1 MEEQEPSKVETIVK
15 VCVLLWSATLL
26 SLSYYEPPSGKKIVD
41 FDPTFIASIFSAST
55 ASLGF
60 SIKKKKILQQIIR
73 TLKQASNEKATLTRF
88 FIAAPCYANGVP
100 TWTTGSSN
108 RTENTTQT
116 ITRSVVTE
124 KYGSTI
130 NTWEGSN
137 ISVAASAGI
146 SGGDAVFT
154 VADTSKDWSLNVT
167 SRASGLMIEKIT
179 QNDTIN
185 TTSVITS
192 LSVFSQ

>member
-1 MEEQEPSKVETIVK
+1 MKK
-15 VCVLLWSATLL
+15 LLLL
-26 SLSYYEPPSGKKIVD
+26 GL
-41 FDPTFIASIFSAST
+41 F
-55 ASLGF
+55 L
-60 SIKKKKILQQIIR
+60 
-73 TLKQASNEKATLTRF
+73 
-88 FIAAPCYANGVP
+88 AAPCYANGVP
-100 TWTTGSSN
+100 SWTTGSSN

-146 SGGDAVFT
+146 AGGDAVFT

-167 SRASGLMIEKIT
+167 TRAAGLMIEKIT

>member
-1 MEEQEPSKVETIVK
+1 MKKLI
-15 VCVLLWSATLL
+15 LLAFLFT
-26 SLSYYEPPSGKKIVD
+26 P
-41 FDPTFIASIFSAST
+41 
-55 ASLGF
+55 
-60 SIKKKKILQQIIR
+60 
-73 TLKQASNEKATLTRF
+73 
-88 FIAAPCYANGVP
+88 IAAFANGTP
-100 TWTTGSSN
+100 SWTTGSSN
-108 RTENTTQT
+108 RVENTTQT
-116 ITRSVVTE
+116 ITRTQVTE
-124 KYGSTI
+124 KYGSAL
-130 NTWEGSN
+130 NTWEASN

-146 SGGDAVFT
+146 AGGDAVFT

>member
-1 MEEQEPSKVETIVK
+1 MKK
-15 VCVLLWSATLL
+15 LLLL
-26 SLSYYEPPSGKKIVD
+26 GLFLV
-41 FDPTFIASIFSAST
+41 
-55 ASLGF
+55 
-60 SIKKKKILQQIIR
+60 
-73 TLKQASNEKATLTRF
+73 
-88 FIAAPCYANGVP
+88 APCYANGVP
-100 TWTTGSSN
+100 TWSTGSSN

-116 ITRSVVTE
+116 ITRSIVTE
-124 KYGSTI
+124 KYGSEI

-146 SGGDAVFT
+146 AGGDAVFT
-154 VADTSKDWSLNVT
+154 VDDSSLPWSLNIT
-167 SRASGLMIEKIT
+167 TRQAGLIEQIT

>member
-1 MEEQEPSKVETIVK
+1 MKK
-15 VCVLLWSATLL
+15 LLLL
-26 SLSYYEPPSGKKIVD
+26 GL
-41 FDPTFIASIFSAST
+41 
-55 ASLGF
+55 
-60 SIKKKKILQQIIR
+60 
-73 TLKQASNEKATLTRF
+73 

-146 SGGDAVFT
+146 AGGDAVFT
-154 VADTSKDWSLNVT
+154 VADTSKDWSLSIT
-167 SRASGLMIEKIT
+167 TRAASQMTEKIT

>member
-1 MEEQEPSKVETIVK
+1 MKK
-15 VCVLLWSATLL
+15 LLLL
-26 SLSYYEPPSGKKIVD
+26 SLFLV
-41 FDPTFIASIFSAST
+41 
-55 ASLGF
+55 
-60 SIKKKKILQQIIR
+60 
-73 TLKQASNEKATLTRF
+73 
-88 FIAAPCYANGVP
+88 APCYANGTP
-100 TWTTGSSN
+100 SWTTGSSN

-146 SGGDAVFT
+146 AGGDAVFT

-167 SRASGLMIEKIT
+167 TRAAGLMIEKIT

>member
-1 MEEQEPSKVETIVK
+1 MKN
-15 VCVLLWSATLL
+15 LLLL
-26 SLSYYEPPSGKKIVD
+26 SLLISSPV
-41 FDPTFIASIFSAST
+41 
-55 ASLGF
+55 L
-60 SIKKKKILQQIIR
+60 
-73 TLKQASNEKATLTRF
+73 
-88 FIAAPCYANGVP
+88 ANGTP
-100 TWTTGSSN
+100 SWTTGTSN

-116 ITRSVVTE
+116 ITRSIVTE
-124 KYGSTI
+124 KYGSTL

-146 SGGDAVFT
+146 AGGDAVFT
-154 VADTSKDWSLNVT
+154 VADTAEDWSLNVT
-167 SRASGLMIEKIT
+167 TRAAGLMIEKIT

>member
-1 MEEQEPSKVETIVK
+1 MKK
-15 VCVLLWSATLL
+15 LLLL
-26 SLSYYEPPSGKKIVD
+26 SL
-41 FDPTFIASIFSAST
+41 
-55 ASLGF
+55 
-60 SIKKKKILQQIIR
+60 
-73 TLKQASNEKATLTRF
+73 

-100 TWTTGSSN
+100 SWTTGSSN

-116 ITRSVVTE
+116 ITRSVITE

-130 NTWEGSN
+130 NTWEASN

-146 SGGDAVFT
+146 AGGDAVFT

-167 SRASGLMIEKIT
+167 TRAAGLMIEKIT

>member
-1 MEEQEPSKVETIVK
+1 MKK
-15 VCVLLWSATLL
+15 LLLL
-26 SLSYYEPPSGKKIVD
+26 
-41 FDPTFIASIFSAST
+41 TFLFTPVSVF
-55 ASLGF
+55 
-60 SIKKKKILQQIIR
+60 
-73 TLKQASNEKATLTRF
+73 
-88 FIAAPCYANGVP
+88 ANGVP
-100 TWTTGSSN
+100 TWSTGSSN

-116 ITRSVVTE
+116 ITRSIVTE
-124 KYGSTI
+124 KYGSEI

-146 SGGDAVFT
+146 AGGDAVFT
-154 VADTSKDWSLNVT
+154 VDDSTLPWSLNIT
-167 SRASGLMIEKIT
+167 TRSAGLIEQIT

>member
-1 MEEQEPSKVETIVK
+1 MKK
-15 VCVLLWSATLL
+15 LLLL
-26 SLSYYEPPSGKKIVD
+26 SLFLV
-41 FDPTFIASIFSAST
+41 
-55 ASLGF
+55 
-60 SIKKKKILQQIIR
+60 
-73 TLKQASNEKATLTRF
+73 
-88 FIAAPCYANGVP
+88 APCYANGVP

-167 SRASGLMIEKIT
+167 TRAAGLMIEKIT

>member
-1 MEEQEPSKVETIVK
+1 MKKLLLLGLFIV
-15 VCVLLWSATLL
+15 
-26 SLSYYEPPSGKKIVD
+26 
-41 FDPTFIASIFSAST
+41 
-55 ASLGF
+55 
-60 SIKKKKILQQIIR
+60 
-73 TLKQASNEKATLTRF
+73 
-88 FIAAPCYANGVP
+88 APCYANGVP

-154 VADTSKDWSLNVT
+154 VNDTSADWSLSLT
-167 SRASGLMIEKIT
+167 TRAAGALTEQIT
-179 QNDTIN
+179 QNDTIT

>member
-1 MEEQEPSKVETIVK
+1 MKK
-15 VCVLLWSATLL
+15 LLLL
-26 SLSYYEPPSGKKIVD
+26 GL
-41 FDPTFIASIFSAST
+41 FIAT
-55 ASLGF
+55 
-60 SIKKKKILQQIIR
+60 
-73 TLKQASNEKATLTRF
+73 
-88 FIAAPCYANGVP
+88 PCYANGVP
-100 TWTTGSSN
+100 TWTTGTSN

-116 ITRSVVTE
+116 ITRTQVTE
-124 KYGSTI
+124 KYGSAL
-130 NTWEGSN
+130 NTWEASN

-154 VADTSKDWSLNVT
+154 VADSTKDWSLNVT

>member
-1 MEEQEPSKVETIVK
+1 MKK
-15 VCVLLWSATLL
+15 LLLL
-26 SLSYYEPPSGKKIVD
+26 GLFLV
-41 FDPTFIASIFSAST
+41 
-55 ASLGF
+55 
-60 SIKKKKILQQIIR
+60 
-73 TLKQASNEKATLTRF
+73 
-88 FIAAPCYANGVP
+88 APCYANTVP
-100 TWTTGSSN
+100 TWTTGTSN

-124 KYGSTI
+124 KYGSTL

-146 SGGDAVFT
+146 AGGDAVFT
-154 VADTSKDWSLNVT
+154 VADTSKDWSLNVST
-167 SRASGLMIEKIT
+167 RAAGLMIEKIT

>member
-1 MEEQEPSKVETIVK
+1 MKK
-15 VCVLLWSATLL
+15 LLLL
-26 SLSYYEPPSGKKIVD
+26 GLFLV
-41 FDPTFIASIFSAST
+41 
-55 ASLGF
+55 
-60 SIKKKKILQQIIR
+60 
-73 TLKQASNEKATLTRF
+73 
-88 FIAAPCYANGVP
+88 APCYANGVP
-100 TWTTGSSN
+100 TWTTGTSN

-146 SGGDAVFT
+146 AGGDAVFT

-167 SRASGLMIEKIT
+167 TRAAGLMIEKIT

>member
-1 MEEQEPSKVETIVK
+1 MKK
-15 VCVLLWSATLL
+15 LLLL
-26 SLSYYEPPSGKKIVD
+26 SLFLV
-41 FDPTFIASIFSAST
+41 
-55 ASLGF
+55 
-60 SIKKKKILQQIIR
+60 
-73 TLKQASNEKATLTRF
+73 
-88 FIAAPCYANGVP
+88 APCYANGVP

-167 SRASGLMIEKIT
+167 SRAAGLMIEKIT

>member
-1 MEEQEPSKVETIVK
+1 MKK
-15 VCVLLWSATLL
+15 LLLL
-26 SLSYYEPPSGKKIVD
+26 GLFLV
-41 FDPTFIASIFSAST
+41 
-55 ASLGF
+55 
-60 SIKKKKILQQIIR
+60 
-73 TLKQASNEKATLTRF
+73 
-88 FIAAPCYANGVP
+88 APCYANTVP
-100 TWTTGSSN
+100 TWTTGTSN

-124 KYGSTI
+124 KYGSTL

-146 SGGDAVFT
+146 AGGDAVFT
-154 VADTSKDWSLNVT
+154 VDDSSLPWSLNIT
-167 SRASGLMIEKIT
+167 TRDAGLIEQIT